1 MTPHPFPFRTRIK
14 GGMVQKVAAVHVGVR
29 QGLPSQ
35 EAMPCSLRLYSLWH
49 NERGWGARGAF
60 RSFSKH
66 IGKGF
71 SSSLKRGVF

>member
-14 GGMVQKVAAVHVGVR
+14 GGRVQKVFELHFGVR

-49 NERGWGARGAF
+49 DEMGGGCLSGALVNTSA
-60 RSFSKH
+60 KALPPH
-66 IGKGF
+66 
-71 SSSLKRGVF
+71 